1 MRSVFMS
8 VYKVNNW
15 GKIEPTYYK
24 LIDIEINGTI
34 RWRRRTAIYKAN
46 IVQIDFALKMLQLKT
61 FFTNNMTPKREKGE

>member
-34 RWRRRTAIYKAN
+34 RWRRTAIYKAN